1 MSKFPELMNEIA
13 TLKNE
18 CITATKQVSENDEKI
33 HASIDKTVDNLES
46 SLDVCSYPNR
56 EVQIPLSK
64 IYTEDIPH
72 EHNDELMIK
81 VVDRFNSFKSAFE
94 NTSQKLTDLIHDY
107 RKKLNDLGEP
117 VTNIKNET
125 DKLYP
130 KFKEAINILAQP
142 LSIVVEGFE
151 VEEFRKKNFKDK
163 EVLSK
168 FRELLDQL
176 KATFE
181 KYNPAL
187 NSFNEVSINL
197 FETVSQSGDSFS
209 NFIEEKMLEKIKQI
223 PGILNEGIAIIP
235 ETSKS
240 LNKFNE
246 EIKNKGGDREAKYDE
261 ILTKV
266 LNVTRKIDN
275 QVFNSSKSI
284 ENDFRTLEGKVS
296 TVKKDIEGKGDS
308 FNQYVK
314 ILKEEGKKIIDIV
327 NEIRKLFDKGPVQI
341 KFDDKDIQ
349 FPFYEYAKRLNKGFE
364 KIEEIKEE
372 VQKPMKLVMV
382 VLGDQINTVTLDLL
396 FIMDITESMQD
407 LLDET
412 RDSIKY
418 ILDKIK
424 RDCPGI
430 DVRFAYEGYRD
441 FADLKEGQVYYTIDF
456 ETDMDVFKSKLDE
469 ITCIGGGDDAEDV
482 AGGLNAGLNMN
493 WRSNARYAILIADA
507 PGHGN
512 QYHTNEVQDD
522 YESGDPNGLVLED
535 IMEKYADNNI
545 NLCLTKIDDYTDIM
559 FEKMTK
565 AYKARS
571 EKSTD
576 KPKIEIIEYEDDEEI
591 EAKEKEE
598 KEKKEGKES
607 KEKKEKKRTMGNLVA
622 KTAIEIYNQ
631 YSQKAEKANK

>member
-1 MSKFPELMNEIA
+1 MAKFAEIMNEIA
-13 TLKNE
+13 RLKNE
-18 CITATKQVSENDEKI
+18 CIISTKQVSENDEKI
-33 HASIDKTVDNLES
+33 HDNIDKTVDNLES
-46 SLDVCSYPNR
+46 SLDVCYYPNR

-72 EHNDELMIK
+72 SNSDELMIK

-94 NTSQKLTDLIHDY
+94 ESSQKLTDLIYAY
-107 RKKLNDLGEP
+107 RQKLKDLGEP
-117 VTNIKNET
+117 VNSIKNET
-125 DKLYP
+125 DRLYP

-142 LSIVVEGFE
+142 LTIVVEGFE
-151 VEEFRKKNFKDK
+151 VEEFRKKNFKNE
-163 EVLSK
+163 EVLAK
-168 FRELLDQL
+168 FRQLLEEL
-176 KATFE
+176 KAAFE

-187 NSFNEVSINL
+187 NSFNEVTNNL
-197 FETVSQSGDSFS
+197 FDTVSQSGNSFS

-223 PGILNEGIAIIP
+223 PGILNEGISAIP
-235 ETSKS
+235 QTSKS
-240 LNKFNE
+240 INKFNE
-246 EIKNKGGDREAKYDE
+246 EIKKKEGDTQKEIEDKYDE
-261 ILTKV
+261 ILIKV
-266 LNVTRKIDN
+266 LNMTRKVDN

-284 ENDFRTLEGKVS
+284 ENDFKTLEEKVS
-296 TVKKDIEGKGDS
+296 NVKKDIEDKGNS
-308 FNQYVK
+308 YNEYVK
-314 ILKEEGKKIIDIV
+314 ILKDEGKKIIDIV
-327 NEIRKLFDKGPVQI
+327 NEIRKLFDKGPVNI
-341 KFDDKDIQ
+341 KFDDKDIE

-424 RDCPGI
+424 RDSPGI

-441 FADLKEGQVYYTIDF
+441 FADLKEGQKYYTIDF
-456 ETDMDVFKSKLDE
+456 ETDLDLFKSKLDE
-469 ITCIGGGDDAEDV
+469 ITAIGGGDDAEDV

-512 QYHTNEVQDD
+512 QYHDAEVQDD
-522 YESGDPNGLVLED
+522 YGNGDPNGLVLEEL
-535 IMEKYADNNI
+535 MEKYVDNNI
-545 NLCLTKIDDYTDIM
+545 NLCLTKIDEYTDIM
-559 FEKMTK
+559 FDRMMQ

-571 EKSTD
+571 EKSQD
-576 KPKIEIIEYEDDEEI
+576 KPKIEVINYDEEDSNKI
-591 EAKEKEE
+591 DDKNKNQ
-598 KEKKEGKES
+598 
-607 KEKKEKKRTMGNLVA
+607 KEKKRTMGNLVA
-622 KTAIEIYNQ
+622 KTAIEIYNH
-631 YSQKAEKANK
+631 YSQKAEKSANQGAK

>member
-1 MSKFPELMNEIA
+1 MAKFAEIMNEIA
-13 TLKNE
+13 RLKNE
-18 CITATKQVSENDEKI
+18 CIISTKQVSENDEKI
-33 HASIDKTVDNLES
+33 HDNIDKTVDNLES
-46 SLDVCSYPNR
+46 SLDVCYYPNR

-72 EHNDELMIK
+72 SNSDELMIK

-94 NTSQKLTDLIHDY
+94 ESSQKLTDLIYAY
-107 RKKLNDLGEP
+107 RQKLKDLGEP
-117 VTNIKNET
+117 VNSIKNET
-125 DKLYP
+125 DRLYP

-142 LSIVVEGFE
+142 LTIVVEGFE
-151 VEEFRKKNFKDK
+151 VEEFRKKNFKNE
-163 EVLSK
+163 EVLAK
-168 FRELLDQL
+168 FRQLLEEL
-176 KATFE
+176 KAAFE

-187 NSFNEVSINL
+187 NSFNEVTNNL
-197 FETVSQSGDSFS
+197 FDTVSQSGNSFS

-223 PGILNEGIAIIP
+223 PGILNEGISAIP
-235 ETSKS
+235 QTSKS
-240 LNKFNE
+240 INKFNE
-246 EIKNKGGDREAKYDE
+246 EIKKKEGDTQKEREDKYDE
-261 ILTKV
+261 ILIKV
-266 LNVTRKIDN
+266 LNMTRKVDN

-284 ENDFRTLEGKVS
+284 ENDFKTLEEKVS
-296 TVKKDIEGKGDS
+296 YVKKDIEDKGNS
-308 FNQYVK
+308 YNEYVK
-314 ILKEEGKKIIDIV
+314 ILKDEGKKIIDIV
-327 NEIRKLFDKGPVQI
+327 NEIRKLFDKGPVSI
-341 KFDDKDIQ
+341 KFDDKDIE

-424 RDCPGI
+424 RDSPGI

-441 FADLKEGQVYYTIDF
+441 FADLKEGQKYYTIDF
-456 ETDMDVFKSKLDE
+456 ETDLDLFKSKLDE
-469 ITCIGGGDDAEDV
+469 IKAIGGGDDAEDV

-512 QYHTNEVQDD
+512 QYHDAEVQDD
-522 YESGDPNGLVLED
+522 YGNGDPNGLVLEEL
-535 IMEKYADNNI
+535 MEKYVDNNI
-545 NLCLTKIDDYTDIM
+545 NLCLTKIDEYTDIM
-559 FEKMTK
+559 FDRMMQ

-571 EKSTD
+571 EKSQD
-576 KPKIEIIEYEDDEEI
+576 KPKIEVINYDEEDSNMI
-591 EAKEKEE
+591 DDKNKNQ
-598 KEKKEGKES
+598 
-607 KEKKEKKRTMGNLVA
+607 KEKKRTMGNLVA
-622 KTAIEIYNQ
+622 KTAIEIYNH
-631 YSQKAEKANK
+631 YSQKAEKSANQGAK

>member
-1 MSKFPELMNEIA
+1 MAKFAEIMNEIA
-13 TLKNE
+13 RLKNE
-18 CITATKQVSENDEKI
+18 CIISTKQVSENDEKI
-33 HASIDKTVDNLES
+33 HDNIDKTVDNLES
-46 SLDVCSYPNR
+46 SLDVCYYPNR

-72 EHNDELMIK
+72 SNSDELMIK

-94 NTSQKLTDLIHDY
+94 ESSQKLTDLIYAY
-107 RKKLNDLGEP
+107 RQKLKDLGEP
-117 VTNIKNET
+117 VNSIKNET
-125 DKLYP
+125 DRLYP

-142 LSIVVEGFE
+142 LTIVVEGFE
-151 VEEFRKKNFKDK
+151 VEEFRKKNFKNE
-163 EVLSK
+163 EVLAK
-168 FRELLDQL
+168 FRQLLEEL
-176 KATFE
+176 KAAFE

-187 NSFNEVSINL
+187 NSFNEVTNNL
-197 FETVSQSGDSFS
+197 FDTVSQSGNSFS

-223 PGILNEGIAIIP
+223 PGILNEGISAIP
-235 ETSKS
+235 QTSKS
-240 LNKFNE
+240 INKFNE
-246 EIKNKGGDREAKYDE
+246 EIKKKEGDTQKEREDKYDE
-261 ILTKV
+261 ILIKV
-266 LNVTRKIDN
+266 LNMTRKVDN

-284 ENDFRTLEGKVS
+284 ENDFKTLEEKVS
-296 TVKKDIEGKGDS
+296 NVKKDIEDKGNS
-308 FNQYVK
+308 YNEYVK
-314 ILKEEGKKIIDIV
+314 ILKDEGKKIIDIV
-327 NEIRKLFDKGPVQI
+327 NEIRKLFDKGPVSI
-341 KFDDKDIQ
+341 KFDDKDIE

-424 RDCPGI
+424 RDSPGI

-441 FADLKEGQVYYTIDF
+441 FADLKEGQKYYTIDF
-456 ETDMDVFKSKLDE
+456 ETDLDLFKSKLDE
-469 ITCIGGGDDAEDV
+469 IKAIGGGDDAEDV

-512 QYHTNEVQDD
+512 QYHDAEVQDD
-522 YESGDPNGLVLED
+522 YGNGDPNGLVLEEL
-535 IMEKYADNNI
+535 MEKYVDNNI
-545 NLCLTKIDDYTDIM
+545 NLCLTKIDEYTDIM
-559 FEKMTK
+559 FDRMMQ

-571 EKSTD
+571 EKSQD
-576 KPKIEIIEYEDDEEI
+576 KPKIEVINYDEEDSNMI
-591 EAKEKEE
+591 DDKNKNQ
-598 KEKKEGKES
+598 
-607 KEKKEKKRTMGNLVA
+607 KEKKRTMGNLVA
-622 KTAIEIYNQ
+622 KTAIEIYNH
-631 YSQKAEKANK
+631 YSQKAEKSANQGVK

>member
-1 MSKFPELMNEIA
+1 MAKFAEIMNEIA
-13 TLKNE
+13 RLKNE
-18 CITATKQVSENDEKI
+18 CIISTKQVSENDEKI
-33 HASIDKTVDNLES
+33 HDNIDKTVDNLES
-46 SLDVCSYPNR
+46 SLDVCYYPNR

-72 EHNDELMIK
+72 SNSDELMIK

-94 NTSQKLTDLIHDY
+94 ESSQKLTDLIYAY
-107 RKKLNDLGEP
+107 RQKLKDLGEP
-117 VTNIKNET
+117 VNSIKNET
-125 DKLYP
+125 DRLYP

-142 LSIVVEGFE
+142 LTIVVEGFE
-151 VEEFRKKNFKDK
+151 VEEFRKKNFKNE
-163 EVLSK
+163 EVLAK
-168 FRELLDQL
+168 FRQLLEEL
-176 KATFE
+176 KAAFE

-187 NSFNEVSINL
+187 NSFNEVTNNL
-197 FETVSQSGDSFS
+197 FDTVSQSGNSFS

-223 PGILNEGIAIIP
+223 PGILNEGISAIP
-235 ETSKS
+235 QTSKS
-240 LNKFNE
+240 INKFNE
-246 EIKNKGGDREAKYDE
+246 EIKKKEGDTQKEREDKYDE
-261 ILTKV
+261 ILIKV
-266 LNVTRKIDN
+266 LNMTRKVDN

-284 ENDFRTLEGKVS
+284 ENDFKTLEEKVS
-296 TVKKDIEGKGDS
+296 SVKKDIEDKGNS
-308 FNQYVK
+308 YNEYVK
-314 ILKEEGKKIIDIV
+314 ILKDEGKKIIDIV
-327 NEIRKLFDKGPVQI
+327 NEIRKLFDKGPVNI
-341 KFDDKDIQ
+341 KFDDKDIE

-424 RDCPGI
+424 RDSPGI

-441 FADLKEGQVYYTIDF
+441 FADLKEGQKYYTIDF
-456 ETDMDVFKSKLDE
+456 ETDLDLFKSKLDE
-469 ITCIGGGDDAEDV
+469 IKAIGGGDDAEDV

-512 QYHTNEVQDD
+512 QYHDAEVQDD
-522 YESGDPNGLVLED
+522 YGNGDPNGLVLEEL
-535 IMEKYADNNI
+535 MEKYVDNNI
-545 NLCLTKIDDYTDIM
+545 NLCLTKIDEYTDIM
-559 FEKMTK
+559 FDRMMQ

-571 EKSTD
+571 EKSQD
-576 KPKIEIIEYEDDEEI
+576 KPKIEVINYDEEDSNMI
-591 EAKEKEE
+591 DDKNKNQ
-598 KEKKEGKES
+598 
-607 KEKKEKKRTMGNLVA
+607 KEKKRTMGNLVA
-622 KTAIEIYNQ
+622 KTAIEIYNH
-631 YSQKAEKANK
+631 YSQKAEKSANQGAK

>member
-1 MSKFPELMNEIA
+1 MNEIA
-13 TLKNE
+13 RLKNE
-18 CITATKQVSENDEKI
+18 CIISTKQVSENDEKI
-33 HASIDKTVDNLES
+33 HDNIDKTVDNLES
-46 SLDVCSYPNR
+46 SLDVCYYPNR

-72 EHNDELMIK
+72 SNSDELMIK

-94 NTSQKLTDLIHDY
+94 ESSQKLTDLIYAY
-107 RKKLNDLGEP
+107 RQKLKDLGEP
-117 VTNIKNET
+117 VNSIKNET
-125 DKLYP
+125 DRLYP

-142 LSIVVEGFE
+142 LTIVVEGFE
-151 VEEFRKKNFKDK
+151 VEEFRKKNFKNE
-163 EVLSK
+163 EVLAK
-168 FRELLDQL
+168 FRQLLEEL
-176 KATFE
+176 KAAFE

-187 NSFNEVSINL
+187 NNFNEVTNNL
-197 FETVSQSGDSFS
+197 FDTVSQSGNSFS

-223 PGILNEGIAIIP
+223 PGILNEGISAIP
-235 ETSKS
+235 QTSKS
-240 LNKFNE
+240 INKFNE
-246 EIKNKGGDREAKYDE
+246 EIKKKEGDTQKEREDKYDE
-261 ILTKV
+261 ILIKV
-266 LNVTRKIDN
+266 LNMTRKVDN

-284 ENDFRTLEGKVS
+284 ENDFKTLEEKVS
-296 TVKKDIEGKGDS
+296 NVKKDIEDKGNS
-308 FNQYVK
+308 YNEYVK
-314 ILKEEGKKIIDIV
+314 ILKDEGKKIIDIV
-327 NEIRKLFDKGPVQI
+327 NEIRKLFDKGPVSI
-341 KFDDKDIQ
+341 KFDDKDIE

-424 RDCPGI
+424 RDSPGI

-441 FADLKEGQVYYTIDF
+441 FADLKEGQKYYTIDF
-456 ETDMDVFKSKLDE
+456 ETDLDLFKSKLDE
-469 ITCIGGGDDAEDV
+469 ITAIGGGDDAEDV

-512 QYHTNEVQDD
+512 QYHDAEVQDD
-522 YESGDPNGLVLED
+522 YGNGDPNGLVLEEL
-535 IMEKYADNNI
+535 MEKYVDNNI
-545 NLCLTKIDDYTDIM
+545 NLCLTKIDEYTDIM
-559 FEKMTK
+559 FDRMMQ

-571 EKSTD
+571 EKSQD
-576 KPKIEIIEYEDDEEI
+576 KPKIEVINYDEEDSNMI
-591 EAKEKEE
+591 DDKNKNQ
-598 KEKKEGKES
+598 
-607 KEKKEKKRTMGNLVA
+607 KEKKRTMGNLVA
-622 KTAIEIYNQ
+622 KTAIEIYNH
-631 YSQKAEKANK
+631 YSQKAEKSANQGAK

>member
-1 MSKFPELMNEIA
+1 MAKFAEIMNEIA
-13 TLKNE
+13 RLKNE
-18 CITATKQVSENDEKI
+18 CIISTKQVSENDEKI
-33 HASIDKTVDNLES
+33 HDNIDKTVDNLES
-46 SLDVCSYPNR
+46 SLDVCYYPNR

-72 EHNDELMIK
+72 SNSDELMIK

-94 NTSQKLTDLIHDY
+94 ESSQKLTDLIYAY
-107 RKKLNDLGEP
+107 RQKLKDLGEP
-117 VTNIKNET
+117 VNSIKNET
-125 DKLYP
+125 DRLYP

-142 LSIVVEGFE
+142 LTIVVEGFE
-151 VEEFRKKNFKDK
+151 VEEFRKKNFKNE
-163 EVLSK
+163 EVLAK
-168 FRELLDQL
+168 FRQLLEEL
-176 KATFE
+176 KAAFE

-187 NSFNEVSINL
+187 NSFNEVTNNL
-197 FETVSQSGDSFS
+197 FDTVSQSGNSFS

-223 PGILNEGIAIIP
+223 PGILNEGISAIP
-235 ETSKS
+235 QTSKS
-240 LNKFNE
+240 INKFNE
-246 EIKNKGGDREAKYDE
+246 EIKKKEGDTQKEREDKYDE
-261 ILTKV
+261 ILIKV
-266 LNVTRKIDN
+266 LNMTRKVDN

-284 ENDFRTLEGKVS
+284 ENDFKTLEEKVS
-296 TVKKDIEGKGDS
+296 NVKKDIEDKGNS
-308 FNQYVK
+308 YNEYVK
-314 ILKEEGKKIIDIV
+314 ILKDEGKKIIDIV
-327 NEIRKLFDKGPVQI
+327 NEIRKLFDKGPVNI
-341 KFDDKDIQ
+341 KFDDKDIE

-424 RDCPGI
+424 RDSPGI

-441 FADLKEGQVYYTIDF
+441 FADLKEGQKYYTIDF
-456 ETDMDVFKSKLDE
+456 ETDLDLFKSKLDE
-469 ITCIGGGDDAEDV
+469 ITAIGGGDDAEDV

-512 QYHTNEVQDD
+512 QYHDAEVQDD
-522 YESGDPNGLVLED
+522 YGNGDPNGLVLEEL
-535 IMEKYADNNI
+535 MEKYVDNNI
-545 NLCLTKIDDYTDIM
+545 NLCLTKIDEYTDIM
-559 FEKMTK
+559 FDRMMQ

-571 EKSTD
+571 EKSQD
-576 KPKIEIIEYEDDEEI
+576 KPKIEVINYDEEDSNMI
-591 EAKEKEE
+591 DDKNKNQ
-598 KEKKEGKES
+598 
-607 KEKKEKKRTMGNLVA
+607 KEKKRTMGNLVA
-622 KTAIEIYNQ
+622 KTAIEIYNH
-631 YSQKAEKANK
+631 YSQKAEKSANQGAK

>member
-1 MSKFPELMNEIA
+1 MAKFAEIMNEIA
-13 TLKNE
+13 RLKNE
-18 CITATKQVSENDEKI
+18 CIISTKQVSENDEKI
-33 HASIDKTVDNLES
+33 HDNIDKTVDNLES
-46 SLDVCSYPNR
+46 SLDACYYPNR

-72 EHNDELMIK
+72 SNSDELMIK

-94 NTSQKLTDLIHDY
+94 ESSQKLTDLIYAY
-107 RKKLNDLGEP
+107 RQKLKDLGEP
-117 VTNIKNET
+117 VNSIKNET
-125 DKLYP
+125 DRLYP

-142 LSIVVEGFE
+142 LTIVVEGFE
-151 VEEFRKKNFKDK
+151 VEEFRKKNFKNE
-163 EVLSK
+163 EVLAK
-168 FRELLDQL
+168 FRQLLEEL
-176 KATFE
+176 KAAFE

-187 NSFNEVSINL
+187 NSFNEVTNNL
-197 FETVSQSGDSFS
+197 FDTVSQSGNSFS

-223 PGILNEGIAIIP
+223 PGILNEGISAIP
-235 ETSKS
+235 QTSKS
-240 LNKFNE
+240 INKFNE
-246 EIKNKGGDREAKYDE
+246 EIKKKEGDTQKEREDKYDE
-261 ILTKV
+261 ILIKV
-266 LNVTRKIDN
+266 LNMTRKVDN

-284 ENDFRTLEGKVS
+284 ENDFKTLEEKVS
-296 TVKKDIEGKGDS
+296 NVKKDIEDKGNS
-308 FNQYVK
+308 YNEYVK
-314 ILKEEGKKIIDIV
+314 ILKDEGKKIIDIV
-327 NEIRKLFDKGPVQI
+327 NEIRKLFDKGPVSI
-341 KFDDKDIQ
+341 KFDDKDIE

-424 RDCPGI
+424 RDSPGI

-441 FADLKEGQVYYTIDF
+441 FADLKEGQKYYTIDF
-456 ETDMDVFKSKLDE
+456 ETDLDLFKSKLDE
-469 ITCIGGGDDAEDV
+469 IKAIGGGDDAEDV

-512 QYHTNEVQDD
+512 QYHDAEVQDD
-522 YESGDPNGLVLED
+522 YGNGDPNGLVLEEL
-535 IMEKYADNNI
+535 MEKYVDNNI
-545 NLCLTKIDDYTDIM
+545 NLCLTKIDEYTDIM
-559 FEKMTK
+559 FDRMMQ

-571 EKSTD
+571 EKNQD
-576 KPKIEIIEYEDDEEI
+576 KPKIEVINYDEEDSNMI
-591 EAKEKEE
+591 DDKNKNQ
-598 KEKKEGKES
+598 
-607 KEKKEKKRTMGNLVA
+607 KEKKRTMGNLVA
-622 KTAIEIYNQ
+622 KTAIEIYNH
-631 YSQKAEKANK
+631 YSQKAEKSANQGAK

>member
-1 MSKFPELMNEIA
+1 MAKFAEIMNEIA
-13 TLKNE
+13 RLKNE
-18 CITATKQVSENDEKI
+18 CIISTKQVSENDEKI
-33 HASIDKTVDNLES
+33 HDNIDKTVDNLES
-46 SLDVCSYPNR
+46 SLDVCYYPNR

-72 EHNDELMIK
+72 SNSDELMIK

-94 NTSQKLTDLIHDY
+94 ESSQKLTDLIYAY
-107 RKKLNDLGEP
+107 RQKLKDLGEP
-117 VTNIKNET
+117 VNSIKNET
-125 DKLYP
+125 DRLYP

-142 LSIVVEGFE
+142 LTIVVEGFE
-151 VEEFRKKNFKDK
+151 VEEFRKKNFKNE
-163 EVLSK
+163 EVLAK
-168 FRELLDQL
+168 FRQLLEEL
-176 KATFE
+176 KAAFE

-187 NSFNEVSINL
+187 NSFNEVTNNL
-197 FETVSQSGDSFS
+197 FDTVSQSGNSFS

-223 PGILNEGIAIIP
+223 PGILNEGISAIP
-235 ETSKS
+235 QTSKS
-240 LNKFNE
+240 INKFNE
-246 EIKNKGGDREAKYDE
+246 EIKKKEGDTQKEREDKYDE
-261 ILTKV
+261 ILIKV
-266 LNVTRKIDN
+266 LNMTRKVDN

-284 ENDFRTLEGKVS
+284 ENDFKTLEEKVS
-296 TVKKDIEGKGDS
+296 NVKKDIADKGNS
-308 FNQYVK
+308 YNEYVK
-314 ILKEEGKKIIDIV
+314 ILKDEGKKIIDIV
-327 NEIRKLFDKGPVQI
+327 NEIRKLFDKGPVSI
-341 KFDDKDIQ
+341 KFDDKDIE

-424 RDCPGI
+424 RDSPGI

-441 FADLKEGQVYYTIDF
+441 FADLKEGQKYYTIDF
-456 ETDMDVFKSKLDE
+456 ETDLDLFKSKLDE
-469 ITCIGGGDDAEDV
+469 IKAIGGGDDAEDV

-512 QYHTNEVQDD
+512 QYHDAEVQDD
-522 YESGDPNGLVLED
+522 YGNGDPNGLVLEEL
-535 IMEKYADNNI
+535 MEKYVDNNI
-545 NLCLTKIDDYTDIM
+545 NLCLTKIDEYTDIM
-559 FEKMTK
+559 FDRMMQ

-571 EKSTD
+571 EKSQD
-576 KPKIEIIEYEDDEEI
+576 KPKIEVINYDEEDSNMI
-591 EAKEKEE
+591 DDKNKNQ
-598 KEKKEGKES
+598 
-607 KEKKEKKRTMGNLVA
+607 KEKKRTMGNLVA
-622 KTAIEIYNQ
+622 KTAIEIYNH
-631 YSQKAEKANK
+631 YSQKAEKSANQGAK

>member
-1 MSKFPELMNEIA
+1 MAKFAEIMNEIA
-13 TLKNE
+13 RLKNE
-18 CITATKQVSENDEKI
+18 CIISTKQVSENDEKI
-33 HASIDKTVDNLES
+33 HDNIDKTVDNLES
-46 SLDVCSYPNR
+46 SLDVCYYPNR

-72 EHNDELMIK
+72 SNSDELMIK

-94 NTSQKLTDLIHDY
+94 ESSQKLTDLIYAY
-107 RKKLNDLGEP
+107 RQKLKDLGEP
-117 VTNIKNET
+117 VNSIKNET
-125 DKLYP
+125 DRLYP

-142 LSIVVEGFE
+142 LTIVVEGFE
-151 VEEFRKKNFKDK
+151 VEEFRKKNFKNE
-163 EVLSK
+163 EVLAK
-168 FRELLDQL
+168 FRQLLEEL
-176 KATFE
+176 KAAFE

-187 NSFNEVSINL
+187 NSFNEVTNNL
-197 FETVSQSGDSFS
+197 FDTVSQSGNSFS

-223 PGILNEGIAIIP
+223 PGILNEGISAIP
-235 ETSKS
+235 QTSKS
-240 LNKFNE
+240 INKFNE
-246 EIKNKGGDREAKYDE
+246 EIKKKEGDTQKEREDKYDE
-261 ILTKV
+261 ILIKV
-266 LNVTRKIDN
+266 LNMTRKVDN

-284 ENDFRTLEGKVS
+284 ENDFKTLEEKVS
-296 TVKKDIEGKGDS
+296 NVKKDIEDKGNS
-308 FNQYVK
+308 YNEYVK
-314 ILKEEGKKIIDIV
+314 ILKDEGKKIIDIV
-327 NEIRKLFDKGPVQI
+327 NEIRKLFDKGPVNI
-341 KFDDKDIQ
+341 KFDDKDIE

-424 RDCPGI
+424 RDSPGI

-441 FADLKEGQVYYTIDF
+441 FADLKEGQKYYTIDF
-456 ETDMDVFKSKLDE
+456 ETDLDLFKSKLDE
-469 ITCIGGGDDAEDV
+469 IKAIGGGDDAEDV

-512 QYHTNEVQDD
+512 QYHDSEVQDD
-522 YESGDPNGLVLED
+522 YGNGDPNGLVLEEL
-535 IMEKYADNNI
+535 MEKYVDNNI
-545 NLCLTKIDDYTDIM
+545 NLCLTKIDEYTDIM
-559 FEKMTK
+559 FDRMMQ

-571 EKSTD
+571 EKSQD
-576 KPKIEIIEYEDDEEI
+576 KPKIEVINYDEEDSNMI
-591 EAKEKEE
+591 DDKNKNQ
-598 KEKKEGKES
+598 
-607 KEKKEKKRTMGNLVA
+607 KEKKRTMGNLVA
-622 KTAIEIYNQ
+622 KTAIEIYNH
-631 YSQKAEKANK
+631 YSQKAEKSANQGAK

>member
-1 MSKFPELMNEIA
+1 MAKFAEIMNEIA
-13 TLKNE
+13 RLKNE
-18 CITATKQVSENDEKI
+18 CIISTKQVSENDEKI
-33 HASIDKTVDNLES
+33 HDNIDKTVDNLES
-46 SLDVCSYPNR
+46 SLDVCYYPNR

-72 EHNDELMIK
+72 SNSDELMIK

-94 NTSQKLTDLIHDY
+94 ESSQKLTDLIYAY
-107 RKKLNDLGEP
+107 RQKLKDLGEP
-117 VTNIKNET
+117 VNSIKNET
-125 DKLYP
+125 DRLYP

-142 LSIVVEGFE
+142 LTIVVEGFE
-151 VEEFRKKNFKDK
+151 VEEFRKKNFKNE
-163 EVLSK
+163 EVLAK
-168 FRELLDQL
+168 FRQLLEEL
-176 KATFE
+176 KAAFE

-187 NSFNEVSINL
+187 NSFNEVTNNL
-197 FETVSQSGDSFS
+197 FDTVSQSGNSFS

-223 PGILNEGIAIIP
+223 PGILNEGISAIP
-235 ETSKS
+235 QTSKS
-240 LNKFNE
+240 INKFNE
-246 EIKNKGGDREAKYDE
+246 EIKKKEGDTQKEREDKYDE
-261 ILTKV
+261 ILIKV
-266 LNVTRKIDN
+266 LNMTRKVDN

-284 ENDFRTLEGKVS
+284 ENDFKTLEEKVS
-296 TVKKDIEGKGDS
+296 NVKKDIEDKGNS
-308 FNQYVK
+308 YNEYVK
-314 ILKEEGKKIIDIV
+314 ILKDEGKKIIDIV
-327 NEIRKLFDKGPVQI
+327 NEIRKLFDKGPVSI
-341 KFDDKDIQ
+341 KFDDKDIE

-424 RDCPGI
+424 RDSAGI

-441 FADLKEGQVYYTIDF
+441 FADLKEGQKYYTIDF
-456 ETDMDVFKSKLDE
+456 ETDLDLFKSKLDE
-469 ITCIGGGDDAEDV
+469 ITAIGGGDDAEDV

-512 QYHTNEVQDD
+512 QYHDAEVQDD
-522 YESGDPNGLVLED
+522 YGNGDPNGLVLEEL
-535 IMEKYADNNI
+535 MEKYVDNNI
-545 NLCLTKIDDYTDIM
+545 NLCLTKIDEYTDIM
-559 FEKMTK
+559 FDRMMQ

-571 EKSTD
+571 EKSQD
-576 KPKIEIIEYEDDEEI
+576 KPKIEVINYDEEDSNMI
-591 EAKEKEE
+591 DDKNKNQ
-598 KEKKEGKES
+598 
-607 KEKKEKKRTMGNLVA
+607 KEKKRTMGNLVA
-622 KTAIEIYNQ
+622 KTAIEIYNH
-631 YSQKAEKANK
+631 YSQKAEKSANQGAK

>member
-1 MSKFPELMNEIA
+1 MSTFAELMNEIA
-13 TLKNE
+13 KLKNE
-18 CITATKQVSENDEKI
+18 CIISTKQVSENDEKI
-33 HASIDKTVDNLES
+33 HQNIDKTVDNLEG
-46 SLDVCSYPNR
+46 SLDVCNYPNR

-72 EHNDELMIK
+72 ANNDELMIK
-81 VVDRFNSFKSAFE
+81 VIDRFNSFKTAFE
-94 NTSQKLTDLIHDY
+94 GTSQKLTELIYAY
-107 RKKLNDLGEP
+107 RQKLIGLAEP
-117 VTNIKNET
+117 VSGIKNET

-151 VEEFRKKNFKDK
+151 VEEFRKKNFKNPD
-163 EVLSK
+163 VLNK
-168 FRELLDQL
+168 FKQLLEEL
-176 KATFE
+176 KAAFE
-181 KYNPAL
+181 KYNPTL
-187 NSFNEVSINL
+187 NSFNEVTNNC
-197 FETVSQSGDSFS
+197 FDTVSQSGNSFS

-223 PGILNEGIAIIP
+223 PGILNDGISIIP
-235 ETSKS
+235 ETSKN

-246 EIKNKGGDREAKYDE
+246 EIKSKEGDTQKEREDKYDE

-266 LNVTRKIDN
+266 LNMTRKIDN
-275 QVFNSSKSI
+275 QVYNSSKSI
-284 ENDFRTLEGKVS
+284 ENDFKTLEEKVS
-296 TVKKDIEGKGDS
+296 SVKKDIEGKGDS
-308 FNQYVK
+308 FNEYVK
-314 ILKEEGKKIIDIV
+314 ILKDEGKKIIDIV
-327 NEIRKLFDKGPVQI
+327 NEIRKLFDKGPVSI
-341 KFDDKDIQ
+341 KFDDKDIE

-407 LLDET
+407 LLEET

-424 RDCPGI
+424 RDSPGI

-441 FADLKEGQVYYTIDF
+441 FADLKEGQKYYTIDF
-456 ETDMDVFKSKLDE
+456 ETDLDLFKSKLDE

-493 WRSNARYAILIADA
+493 WRSNARYAVLIADA
-507 PGHGN
+507 PGHGS

-535 IMEKYADNNI
+535 IMEKYVDNNI
-545 NLCLTKIDDYTDIM
+545 NLCLTRIDEYTDIM
-559 FEKMTK
+559 FNAMIK
-565 AYKARS
+565 AYKAKS
-571 EKSTD
+571 EKSPD
-576 KPKIEIIEYEDDEEI
+576 KPKIEIINYEEDEDTVET
-591 EAKEKEE
+591 K
-598 KEKKEGKES
+598 
-607 KEKKEKKRTMGNLVA
+607 KKEKKRTMGNLVA

-631 YSQKAEKANK
+631 YSQKAEKSGNK

>member
-1 MSKFPELMNEIA
+1 MSTFAELMNEIA
-13 TLKNE
+13 RLKNE
-18 CITATKQVSENDEKI
+18 CIISTKQVSENDEKI
-33 HASIDKTVDNLES
+33 HESIDKTVDNLEG
-46 SLDVCSYPNR
+46 SLDVCYYPNR

-72 EHNDELMIK
+72 ANNDELMIK

-94 NTSQKLTDLIHDY
+94 GTSQKLTDLIYTY
-107 RKKLNDLGEP
+107 RQKLSDLTEP
-117 VTNIKNET
+117 VNGIKNET

-151 VEEFRKKNFKDK
+151 VEEFRQKNFKNED
-163 EVLSK
+163 VLNK
-168 FRELLDQL
+168 FRQLLEEL
-176 KATFE
+176 KAAFE

-187 NSFNEVSINL
+187 NSFNEVTNNL
-197 FETVSQSGDSFS
+197 FETVSQSGNSFS

-223 PGILNEGIAIIP
+223 PGILNDGISIIP
-235 ETSKS
+235 ETSKN

-246 EIKNKGGDREAKYDE
+246 EIKAKEGDTKKEREDKYDE

-266 LNVTRKIDN
+266 LSMTRKIDN
-275 QVFNSSKSI
+275 QVFNSSKST
-284 ENDFRTLEGKVS
+284 ENDFKTLEEKVS
-296 TVKKDIEGKGDS
+296 SVKKDIEGKGDS

-314 ILKEEGKKIIDIV
+314 ILKDEGKKIIDIV
-327 NEIRKLFDKGPVQI
+327 NEIRKLFDKGPVNI
-341 KFDDKDIQ
+341 KFDDKNIE
-349 FPFYEYAKRLNKGFE
+349 FPFYEYAKRLNKGLE

-382 VLGDQINTVTLDLL
+382 VLGNQINTVTLDLL

-424 RDCPGI
+424 RDSPGI
-430 DVRFAYEGYRD
+430 DVRFSYEGYRD
-441 FADLKEGQVYYTIDF
+441 FADLKEGQKYYTIDF
-456 ETDMDVFKSKLDE
+456 ETDLDLFKSKLDE
-469 ITCIGGGDDAEDV
+469 ITAIGGGDDAEDV

-507 PGHGN
+507 PGHGK
-512 QYHTNEVQDD
+512 QYHTEEVQDD
-522 YESGDPNGLVLED
+522 YESGDPNGLVLEEL
-535 IMEKYADNNI
+535 MEKYVDNNI
-545 NLCLTKIDDYTDIM
+545 NLCLTRIDEYTDIM
-559 FEKMTK
+559 FDRMIK

-571 EKSTD
+571 EHSTD
-576 KPKIEIIEYEDDEEI
+576 KPKIAVINYEDEEDP
-591 EAKEKEE
+591 KDTK
-598 KEKKEGKES
+598 
-607 KEKKEKKRTMGNLVA
+607 KKEKKRTMGNLVA

-631 YSQKAEKANK
+631 YSQNSQKAEKSGKK

>member
-1 MSKFPELMNEIA
+1 MAKFAEIMNEIA
-13 TLKNE
+13 RLKNE
-18 CITATKQVSENDEKI
+18 CIISTKQVSENDEKI
-33 HASIDKTVDNLES
+33 HDNIDKTVDNLES
-46 SLDVCSYPNR
+46 SLDVCYYPNR

-72 EHNDELMIK
+72 SNSDELMIK

-94 NTSQKLTDLIHDY
+94 ESSQKLTDLIYAY
-107 RKKLNDLGEP
+107 RQKLKDLGEP
-117 VTNIKNET
+117 VNSIKNET
-125 DKLYP
+125 DRLYP

-142 LSIVVEGFE
+142 LTIVVEGFE
-151 VEEFRKKNFKDK
+151 VEEFRKKNFKNE
-163 EVLSK
+163 EVLAK
-168 FRELLDQL
+168 FRQLLEEL
-176 KATFE
+176 KAAFE

-187 NSFNEVSINL
+187 NSFNEVTNNL
-197 FETVSQSGDSFS
+197 FDTVSQSGNSFS

-223 PGILNEGIAIIP
+223 PGILNEGISAIP
-235 ETSKS
+235 QTSKS
-240 LNKFNE
+240 INKFNE
-246 EIKNKGGDREAKYDE
+246 EIKKKEGDTQKEREDKYDE
-261 ILTKV
+261 ILIKV
-266 LNVTRKIDN
+266 LNMTRKVDN

-284 ENDFRTLEGKVS
+284 ENDFKTLEEKVS
-296 TVKKDIEGKGDS
+296 NVKKDIEDKGNS
-308 FNQYVK
+308 YNEYVK
-314 ILKEEGKKIIDIV
+314 ILKDEGKKIIDIV
-327 NEIRKLFDKGPVQI
+327 NEIRKLFDKGPVSI
-341 KFDDKDIQ
+341 KFDDKDIE

-424 RDCPGI
+424 RDSPGI

-441 FADLKEGQVYYTIDF
+441 FADLKEGQKYYTIDF
-456 ETDMDVFKSKLDE
+456 ETDLDLFKSKLDE
-469 ITCIGGGDDAEDV
+469 IKAIGGGDDAEDV

-512 QYHTNEVQDD
+512 QYHDAEVQDD
-522 YESGDPNGLVLED
+522 YGNGDPNGLVLEEL
-535 IMEKYADNNI
+535 MEKYVDNNI
-545 NLCLTKIDDYTDIM
+545 NLCLTKIDEYTDIM
-559 FEKMTK
+559 FDRMMQ

-571 EKSTD
+571 EKSQD
-576 KPKIEIIEYEDDEEI
+576 KPKIEVINYDEEDSNI
-591 EAKEKEE
+591 IDDKNKNQ
-598 KEKKEGKES
+598 
-607 KEKKEKKRTMGNLVA
+607 KEKKRTMGNLVA
-622 KTAIEIYNQ
+622 KTAIEIYNH
-631 YSQKAEKANK
+631 YSQKAEKSANQGAK